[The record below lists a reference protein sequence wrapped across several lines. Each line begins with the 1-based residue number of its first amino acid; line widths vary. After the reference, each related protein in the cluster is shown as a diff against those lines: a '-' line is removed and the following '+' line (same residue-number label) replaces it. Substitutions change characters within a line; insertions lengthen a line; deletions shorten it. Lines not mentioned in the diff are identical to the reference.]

1 MTMYCYFC
9 LCTGVPRRK
18 DSIVRLYVCTS
29 LAYCV
34 QYLHHK
40 AACWHAAAK
49 QNHRTKVMHYAC
61 ESTYQDHE
69 YIIRIMITKHKQCSS
84 LTLGAMHRRVTVVC
98 LFVCLSVTTSLAHLA
113 AKTLEFG
120 HKWAS
125 NHTGMCLN

>member
-1 MTMYCYFC
+1 MAMYCYFC

-18 DSIVRLYVCTS
+18 DSIVQPYVRTS
-29 LAYCV
+29 LVYCV

-40 AACWHAAAK
+40 AECWHAAAK

-69 YIIRIMITKHKQCSS
+69 YIIRIMITRHEQCSS
-84 LTLGAMHRRVTVVC
+84 LTLGTHAQKGC